1 MWAKIAIYS
10 KLNQTSKSYH
20 VAQFNGLNLL
30 NSRDSSVSLVT
41 RLTDERP
48 RNIGWIPD
56 KDAPSNADNTKDW
69 SHSSTPAYGSVACT

>member
-1 MWAKIAIYS
+1 VCVCIYIFIFIYL
-10 KLNQTSKSYH
+10 LNQTSKSYH

-56 KDAPSNADNTKDW
+56 TDPPSSADITKE
-69 SHSSTPAYGSVACT
+69 